1 MDENKKVDEK
11 EAAALNEESSSVSEA
26 VHTDSAE
33 QAEVSK
39 SSEQNFSQADEK
51 VLAEKEKSSDE
62 KADESA
68 DHGEVSA
75 AHADEL
81 ETVDENDVSDV
92 GFECALTTA
101 DNPFDP
107 LQNFDEW
114 FQFDELKGYH
124 TCAYLA
130 RIINDDDEMSDEER
144 AAEIERAIDE
154 IIRYDFLNIYRKVKR
169 KVE

>member
-1 MDENKKVDEK
+1 MDEKKKVDEK

-26 VHTDSAE
+26 FHTDSVE
-33 QAEVSK
+33 QADVSK
-39 SSEQNFSQADEK
+39 SSEQNFNQADEK
-51 VLAEKEKSSDE
+51 ILVEKEKSSDE
-62 KADESA
+62 KAD
-68 DHGEVSA
+68 DGEVSA

-81 ETVDENDVSDV
+81 ETVNENDVSDV

-130 RIINDDDEMSDEER
+130 RIVNDNDEMSDEER